1 MKSAAA
7 LCVLLAGFCSVRSF
21 AQVSVTTWHNDI
33 GRTGQNTQETIL
45 TPGDVDQ
52 HQYGTVTTET
62 FGLLCRFTSVTGQV
76 YAQPLVVSNSD
87 GSMTVYVAGRI
98 C

>member
-1 MKSAAA
+1 MSGA
-7 LCVLLAGFCSVRSF
+7 
-21 AQVSVTTWHNDI
+21 
-33 GRTGQNTQETIL
+33 
-45 TPGDVDQ
+45 VDQ